1 MMINEHRAATIL
13 QLLHDSLA
21 LPNLVKPKN
30 DPFETLV
37 VTIISQNTADVN
49 TERAFEALSKQF
61 EITPKA
67 LSEAPIGEVEACLH
81 VAGLYQA
88 KSKAINAVSK
98 IILEKFG
105 GSLAS
110 VLSLPLDDARKTLM
124 ELPGVGPK
132 TADVVLLFSVNQP
145 TIPVD
150 THVNRVSKRL
160 GFAPADGDYE
170 AVRLSLQ
177 KIFKPKD
184 YLSVHLLLIAHG
196 RKTCKARRPLCRQCP
211 VYDYCPSNFLGEKA

>member
-1 MMINEHRAATIL
+1 MAIERRSATIL
-13 QLLHDSLA
+13 RILQECLT
-21 LPNLVKPKN
+21 LPRPVNPKV
-30 DPFETLV
+30 DPFETLI

-61 EITPKA
+61 EIAPQA
-67 LSEAPIGEVEACLH
+67 LAEAEISEVEACLR

-88 KSKAINAVSK
+88 KAKAIKASSK

-110 VLSLPLDDARKTLM
+110 VLSLPLNEARKRLM

-132 TADVVLLFSVNQP
+132 TTDVVLLFSANKP

-160 GFAPADGDYE
+160 GLTPTNGNYE

-177 KIFKPKD
+177 KIFEPKD
-184 YLSVHLLLIAHG
+184 YLLVHLLLIAHG
-196 RKTCKARRPLCRQCP
+196 RRYCKARHPCCHICP
-211 VYDYCPSNFLGEKA
+211 VYDYCPSNGLEDNA